1 MFDKNLAEYVINL
14 FKRDGLSIK
23 IEHHILELSAGPSG
37 STALS
42 KDGGYFTLKTK
53 EGESVVGMCV

>member
-23 IEHHILELSAGPSG
+23 IEHHILELSAG